1 MKKEVEVEVLV
12 GIEYY
17 YILLSSSI
25 VVGWRKGSSSRSLS
39 IRLYFWSDAKAVALR
54 KCSKSYYCDLIYIG
68 TD

>member
-25 VVGWRKGSSSRSLS
+25 VVGWRKGSSSSLS